1 MLVKHR
7 DEKIKGVFEDIVSGN
22 IDLRPDFQ
30 RGEVWDAK
38 KKKLLIDSILRGWQ
52 VPPIHLVSIEDNK
65 AEVLDGQQRLTA
77 IRDFIQ
83 NKFSIDGSIEPL
95 DEEISSL
102 HGLKFSNLPESK
114 RSEFQRYLL
123 KIYEI
128 TEYNHGEPGELF
140 HRLNQSVKLTSAE
153 QRNAFFGSIRDQVSG
168 LVQYMKKMGVDKE
181 VLGFSNSR
189 MAYNDLL
196 TRVCF
201 VLENGGLRTAISDRA
216 LTARFRNKDGY
227 SDEILSAVRKAIDFL
242 VKVRAAPDFDPNEIN
257 LTKASSFNWLYW
269 LASEVMDGGDIDSDE
284 LYRGFAFLEKAK
296 SNVKDNVAI
305 GIDIINFF
313 SFDKNKLRELL
324 LLYIE
329 RSSSRVTSQGSILIR
344 DIVLNISLHVSG
356 YANRSLWLE
365 EEEELKNI
373 INLIRDGDG
382 DIKSI
387 IEEAALTWRSE

>member
-38 KKKLLIDSILRGWQ
+38 KKKLLVDSIIRGWQ

-102 HGLKFSNLPESK
+102 HGLKFSSLPEGK

-153 QRNAFFGSIRDQVSG
+153 QRNAFFGSIRDQVSN
-168 LVQYMKKMGVDKE
+168 LVQYMKKVGVDKE

-196 TRVCF
+196 TRICF
-201 VLENGGLRTAISDRA
+201 ALENGGLRTAISDRA

-227 SDEILSAVRKAIDFL
+227 SDEILAAVKKAIDFL
-242 VKVRAAPDFDPNEIN
+242 VKVRTAPNFDPGEIN

-269 LASEVMDGGDIDSDE
+269 LASEAMSEGAIDSDE
-284 LYRGFAFLEKAK
+284 LYHGFASLEKAK
-296 SNVKDNVAI
+296 SNVKDNVAFGVEI
-305 GIDIINFF
+305 VDFF
-313 SFDKNKLRELL
+313 PFDKKKLRELL

-344 DIVLNISLHVSG
+344 DIILNISLKVSG
-356 YANRSLWLE
+356 YENSSLHLE
-365 EEEELKNI
+365 EDEKIENI
-373 INLIRDGDG
+373 IGSIRDGDS

-387 IEEAALTWRSE
+387 IEESALTWRSE